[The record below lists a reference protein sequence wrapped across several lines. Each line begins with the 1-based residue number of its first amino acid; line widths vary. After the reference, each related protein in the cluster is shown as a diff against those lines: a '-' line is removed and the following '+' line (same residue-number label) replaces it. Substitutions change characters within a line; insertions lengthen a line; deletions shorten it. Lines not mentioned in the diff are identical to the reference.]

1 MSSKN
6 VGTPARKRKN
16 NKETP
21 PRERAGNTGTMKE
34 LTRHQERIQDGNTG
48 TMRELQDEKKEPSL
62 SVLRKNKTFGD
73 FNKEFDELEKQ
84 QRGEDFS
91 DDDLGLISYDDD
103 DNSTSFR
110 SITHEK
116 EKEEKKRR
124 KTLQEK
130 HIKKEKTCTIE
141 DCTITGGTKR
151 RRRSKRRKTNRKKT
165 KKKRGKKAGGVS
177 ERPPPPPPSQE
188 LNNLQQIVRNFND
201 TIFNIG
207 ARIGRNETIHDDE
220 FESIVNVGR
229 GDLNNALLEMFPTER
244 EGPRNRS
251 IRFVNQLRDFVN
263 LQMPP
268 ANVDQRLPHGQLVSA
283 LDDIIGFL
291 SNRENRGREY
301 VPSRRRYD

>member
-1 MSSKN
+1 MSSGF
-6 VGTPARKRKN
+6 GTPARKKRN

-21 PRERAGNTGTMKE
+21 PRLRSGNTGTA
-34 LTRHQERIQDGNTG
+34 RHEARIQEG
-48 TMRELQDEKKEPSL
+48 KKESSIL
-62 SVLRKNKTFGD
+62 SVLKKSPTLSN
-73 FNKEFDELEKQ
+73 FNEQFEESEK
-84 QRGEDFS
+84 RDLS

-110 SITHEK
+110 SITDEK
-116 EKEEKKRR
+116 EKEEKERR

-130 HIKKEKTCTIE
+130 HIKKEKTCTLE
-141 DCTITGGTKR
+141 DCTITGGNKR
-151 RRRSKRRKTNRKKT
+151 RIRSKRKRSKRRKTNRKKT

-263 LQMPP
+263 LQMQPE
-268 ANVDQRLPHGQLVSA
+268 NEIQRLHHGQLVRA
-283 LDDIIGFL
+283 LDNIIGFL

-301 VPSRRRYD
+301 VASRRRYD